1 MHMSL
6 QKGRQQFG
14 GMPGDSGGRFV
25 DPLRQVWLQ
34 RMEEGSDEELLE
46 VGVCRG
52 AAPSGLH
59 FIDVAPVGSI
69 LAPGRVWAMLEG
81 EGDTRKDFAAP
92 CCGEIAEVNE
102 EAIQAGDASSWL
114 IRVYCDR
121 VLPDMQPE

>member
-1 MHMSL
+1 MATSRSTSGVSSAEDPGVQLRIPIVGTERPPAVWWHAW
-6 QKGRQQFG
+6 RQW
-14 GMPGDSGGRFV
+14 
-25 DPLRQVWLQ
+25 RQI
-34 RMEEGSDEELLE
+34 
-46 VGVCRG
+46 CRPF
-52 AAPSGLH
+52 AARLH